1 MKFSLEEIAL
11 HVDGAVFGDSSIQ
24 IYEVA
29 EIQNA
34 RVGSITFL
42 SNQMYNK
49 YLNTTEASAIFVSD
63 KELIQDRNGILVENP
78 QLAIAKTLAMFFP
91 KEVYSKDIHSSS
103 NISSS
108 AKIGKNV
115 TIQAGV
121 VIEDGVEI
129 GGDVFIGANVF
140 IGRNS
145 EIGTGCKI
153 YQNVVIYNSTI
164 IGNRSIIHGS
174 AVLGCDGF
182 GFVPGENQHY
192 KIPQI
197 GRVVLGEDVEIGA
210 NTVVD
215 RATIGE
221 TVIDKMTKI
230 DNLVHIGHNVQ
241 IGKACLITAQVGI
254 AGSAKVGDNSQMG
267 GQSGVVPHV
276 EIGPNSIIAAKSG
289 VTKSLTGNQM
299 YGGYPARPI
308 RDQHKRDAVHR
319 EVSLLKEKV
328 KKLIRSFER
337 N

>member
-1 MKFSLEEIAL
+1 LKFSLEEIAL
-11 HVDGAVFGDSSIQ
+11 RVDGTVLGDSSIQ
-24 IYEVA
+24 ISEVA

-34 RVGSITFL
+34 KVGSITFL

-49 YLNTTEASAIFVSD
+49 YINTTEASAIFVSD
-63 KELIQDRNGILVENP
+63 EKLVQHRNGILVENP

-91 KEVYSKDIHSSS
+91 EEVPYQYIHSSS
-103 NISSS
+103 NIDSSV
-108 AKIGKNV
+108 KIGNNV
-115 TIQAGV
+115 TVQAGA
-121 VIEDGVEI
+121 VIEENVEI
-129 GGDVFIGANVF
+129 GDNVFIGANVF
-140 IGRNS
+140 VGHSSKIGS
-145 EIGTGCKI
+145 DCKI

-164 IGNRSIIHGS
+164 IGDRSIIHGS

-182 GFVPGENQHY
+182 GFVPGKNQHF
-192 KIPQI
+192 KIPQT

-210 NTVVD
+210 SSVID

-221 TVIDKMTKI
+221 TKIDKMTKI

-254 AGSAKVGDNSQMG
+254 AGSTKIGDYSQMG
-267 GQSGVVPHV
+267 GQAGVAPHV
-276 EIGPNSIIAAKSG
+276 EVGSNSIIAAKSG
-289 VTKSLTGNQM
+289 VTKSLKGNQM

-319 EVSLLKEKV
+319 EVSSLKKKV
-328 KKLIRSFER
+328 KQLIQKSEK

>member
-1 MKFSLEEIAL
+1 LKFSLEEIAL
-11 HVDGAVFGDSSIQ
+11 HVDGAVLGDSSIQ
-24 IYEVA
+24 ISEVA

-63 KELIQDRNGILVENP
+63 EKLVQNRNGILVDNP

-91 KEVYSKDIHSSS
+91 EEVHPHDIHTSSS
-103 NISSS
+103 IDSS

-115 TIQAGV
+115 TIQAGA
-121 VIEDGVEI
+121 VIENGVEI
-129 GGDVFIGANVF
+129 GDDVFIGANVF
-140 IGRNS
+140 IGHNS
-145 EIGTGCKI
+145 KIGSDCRV
-153 YQNVVIYNSTI
+153 YQNVVIYHSTI
-164 IGNRSIIHGS
+164 IGDRSIIHGS

-182 GFVPGENQHY
+182 GFVPGENQHF
-192 KIPQI
+192 KIPQT

-210 NTVVD
+210 NSVID

-221 TVIDKMTKI
+221 TIIDKMTKI
-230 DNLVHIGHNVQ
+230 DNLVHVGHNVQ

-254 AGSAKVGDNSQMG
+254 AGSTKVGDNSQMG
-267 GQSGVVPHV
+267 GQAGVVPHV

-308 RDQHKRDAVHR
+308 RDQHKRDAVFQ
-319 EVSLLKEKV
+319 EVSKMKR
-328 KKLIRSFER
+328 KIDRLIKDCD
-337 N
+337 NK